1 MKGGSLATAVF
12 EPYARALLSLAQEH
26 GLIDRFSE
34 DVSDWVTL
42 LEGSPELQQFLE
54 NPLLESGKKKAAL
67 QQIAGDQLHPYLRS
81 FTMLLVD
88 RRRIMFLLGICKQFQ
103 ALLRELNQTVLAEV
117 SSAVELNGDQQEA
130 IRQKVVSMTGA
141 RQVDLAISLNPEL
154 IGGVIVKVG
163 SQVIDSSL
171 RGQLRRVSLKLLAG

>member
-12 EPYARALLSLAQEH
+12 EPYARALMSLAQEH
-26 GLIDRFSE
+26 NLVEQFGAEVGSL
-34 DVSDWVTL
+34 VAL
-42 LEGSPELQQFLE
+42 LEGSPELEQFLE
-54 NPLLESGKKKAAL
+54 NPLLEPAKKKAVL
-67 QQIAGDQLHPYLRS
+67 QQIASDQLHPYLRN
-81 FTMLLVD
+81 FMMLLVD
-88 RRRIMFLLGICKQFQ
+88 RRRVMFLQGICKQFQ

-117 SSAVELNGDQQEA
+117 TSAVELNDGQKQA
-130 IRQKVVSMTGA
+130 IRDKVTAMTGA
-141 RQVDLAISLNPEL
+141 RQVDLQISLNPEL